1 MSCKECEAVK
11 RCEDAFSP
19 HAYGCNNYGT
29 KDGMLFP
36 EGDKGQEYIIPS
48 RKNGKSRLC
57 MNLILR
63 QAGFTNK
70 EIDELWEAVEE
81 AYFRGYEDGKD
92 AGYTEGLKEG
102 RDDD

>member
-1 MSCKECEAVK
+1 MSCEYCEGVD

-19 HAYGCNNYGT
+19 LSYACGNFGKKYGIR
-29 KDGMLFP
+29 FP
-36 EGDKGQEYIIPS
+36 VGEKGKEYIVSS

-57 MNLILR
+57 MDLILR

-102 RDDD
+102 RRR